1 MNFEFTEEQGMLRD
15 SVARFVQDSY
25 DFDTRCKIAASDEAM
40 SRANWQTFA
49 ELGWLSVP
57 FAETHGGFGGS
68 PVDTMVMME
77 EFGKGLVLEP
87 YLATVLLFGGLLQRG
102 GSAEQQAELIPKII
116 EGGCLGA
123 FGYLERQSRHEIADI
138 TTTATVQGDQL
149 LLNGEKVV
157 VFNGASA
164 DHLIVSARSSGQQ
177 SDPEG
182 ITLVLVPTDAAGV
195 ERTGYRLMDGQQV
208 ANITFKDVQVPVANV
223 VGEQGKGYPLMND
236 VVTLANVA
244 LAAEAVGIMG
254 KLNAKTLEYTK
265 TRKQFDVAIGSFQ
278 ALQHRMVDTFM
289 AYEQVKS
296 LLYRAVCELD
306 GNGDDD
312 DAVACVHAL
321 KVLVDR
327 NGKKIFGEAIQLH
340 GGMGIT
346 DELDIGHYA
355 KRLMMINTT
364 FGNSDHHQA
373 KFNEL
378 RYSA

>member
-25 DFDTRCKIAASDEAM
+25 DFDTRCKIAATDEAM
-40 SRANWQTFA
+40 SPENWQTFA

-57 FAETHGGFGGS
+57 FAESHGGFGGG

-77 EFGKGLVLEP
+77 EFGKGIVLEP

-102 GSAEQQAELIPKII
+102 GSVEQQAEIIPRII
-116 EGGCLGA
+116 EGGCQGA
-123 FGYLERQSRHEIADI
+123 FAYLERQSRHQLADI
-138 TTTATVQGDQL
+138 KTTATVEGDQL
-149 LLNGEKVV
+149 VLNGEKVV

-164 DHLIVSARSSGQQ
+164 DQLIVAARSSGEQ
-177 SDPEG
+177 SDEAG
-182 ITLVLVPTDAAGV
+182 ITLVLVPADAAGV
-195 ERTGYRLMDGQQV
+195 QRKAYRLMDGQVV
-208 ANITFKDVQVPVANV
+208 ANITFSDVKVPVADI
-223 VGEQGKGYPLMND
+223 VGELGNGYAVMGP
-236 VVTLANVA
+236 VITQANVA
-244 LAAEAVGIMG
+244 LAAEALGIMG
-254 KLNAKTLEYTK
+254 QLNAKTLEYTK

-306 GNGDDD
+306 GAGDDV
-312 DAVACVHAL
+312 AACVHAL
-321 KVLVDR
+321 QVLVDR
-327 NGKKIFGEAIQLH
+327 NGRKIFGEAIQLH

-364 FGNSDHHQA
+364 FGNGDYHQA